1 MEVKNEGISN
11 LMDRLVNM
19 IYLRKSIRQEEKNLN
34 IMEREI
40 ELGVGC
46 RMAFEEITTKLI

>member
-11 LMDRLVNM
+11 VMDRLVNL
-19 IYLRKSIRQEEKNLN
+19 IYLRKSIRQEERNLN